1 MRLVS
6 ESAGEHGQEDLADA
20 ALLSRVAVADS
31 DALAALYQRHGTA
44 CYRLARHI
52 TASHDLAQDAV
63 QEAFIGMWKS
73 PAYSTAARQRPD
85 LAARADSPQGG
96 RLGAPGDRPAAA
108 AERACG
114 SAGARPAAAGRRSG
128 GCRLGRHA
136 GGRGPGRPY
145 RAAGGAETALAL
157 AYFGGYTQSQI
168 ADMTGVP
175 LGTVK
180 TRTFSAMRRL
190 RVGLHRSEAYG
201 GRATVT
207 DPRRDHTRYDE
218 LAAGYALHALDPAD
232 ELEFTGHVEE
242 LPALPAGAGRLRGGG
257 DRVAD
262 TTPAA
267 EPDQRLGDRILAAA
281 AADRSLVAAAG
292 LGRQLRRQRWPG
304 R

>member
-73 PAYSTAARQRPD
+73 PASYHGSRGSVRTWLLGLTHHKAVDSVRRETAQQRRQNAHAAQQALDPPP
-85 LAARADSPQGG
+85 LA
-96 RLGAPGDRPAAA
+96 GDPAAA
-108 AERACG
+108 AWDG
-114 SAGARPAAAGRRSG
+114 I
-128 GCRLGRHA
+128 
-136 GGRGPGRPY
+136 
-145 RAAGGAETALAL
+145 RAAEVRAALTELPEAQKQALAL

-190 RVGLHRSEAYG
+190 RVRLAPLGSVSREGHR
-201 GRATVT
+201 
-207 DPRRDHTRYDE
+207 D
-218 LAAGYALHALDPAD
+218 
-232 ELEFTGHVEE
+232 
-242 LPALPAGAGRLRGGG
+242 
-257 DRVAD
+257 
-262 TTPAA
+262 
-267 EPDQRLGDRILAAA
+267 
-281 AADRSLVAAAG
+281 
-292 LGRQLRRQRWPG
+292 
-304 R
+304 